1 MTEIL
6 NMVINQDNVAK
17 TTSLKVAEVF
27 GKEHKNIIAKIEQI
41 TEEMADFSN
50 ELKNKPVE
58 NFKKSSYIDSKG
70 EPRTCYEMT
79 RDGFTLLAMGFTGK
93 KALQF
98 KLKYID
104 AFNKMEEEI
113 VNKKN
118 NNLIIPEHFTQ
129 LPLEEMLIQTGKWLK
144 VKKEENEQLAQKLLN
159 SSLEAKGKYQR
170 DEISAKINAQIR
182 KVAQET
188 NTPYANVWARLYRM
202 FENNKKRWWWGNA
215 MQAKNH
221 WDFISKNAPI
231 DDLKIMFDYAKSF
244 DVEVANKEFFAQNI
258 DSKGN
263 VRQLEQPKPNKKK
276 GK

>member
-50 ELKNKPVE
+50 ELKNKPVK
-58 NFKKSSYIDSKG
+58 NFEKSSYIDSKG

-98 KLKYID
+98 KLKYIE

-118 NNLIIPEHFTQ
+118 NNLIIPENFTK

-231 DDLKIMFDYAKSF
+231 DDL
-244 DVEVANKEFFAQNI
+244 
-258 DSKGN
+258 
-263 VRQLEQPKPNKKK
+263 
-276 GK
+276 

>member
-27 GKEHKNIIAKIEQI
+27 GKEHKKVIRKIEEI
-41 TEEMADFSN
+41 IKKMADSSN
-50 ELKNKPVE
+50 EAKNGPVKIAIDT
-58 NFKKSSYIDSKG
+58 FKKITYTDTKG
-70 EPRTCYEMT
+70 ESRPCYEMT
-79 RDGFTLLAMGFTGK
+79 RDGFTLLVMGFNGD
-93 KALQF
+93 KAFQF

-118 NNLIIPEHFTQ
+118 NKLSFDNISMEDFIIQAGKT
-129 LPLEEMLIQTGKWLK
+129 LEKRKKENEELIQK
-144 VKKEENEQLAQKLLN
+144 VINT
-159 SSLEAKGKYQR
+159 SLEAKGKYQR

-221 WDFISKNAPI
+221 WEFISKNAPLE
-231 DDLKIMFDYAKSF
+231 DLKIMFDYAKSF

-258 DSKGN
+258 DSKGE
-263 VRQLEQPKPNKKK
+263 VRKIEQPKPSKKK